1 MSKGKDIQNNSLSQE
16 KLLAYLEGNLS
27 AEEQREVEALL
38 SEDGADAD
46 AIEGLKDLTSADTRM
61 LTDRIDYTLLHELRK
76 NKYKGKKKLGAD
88 MWTWVALLIIIL
100 LTCIAYWIV
109 NAAIK

>member
-46 AIEGLKDLTSADTRM
+46 AIEGLKDLTYADTRM

-76 NKYKGKKKLGAD
+76 NKYKGRKKLSTD
-88 MWTWVALLIIIL
+88 KWTWLSVLIIL
-100 LTCIAYWIV
+100 LLTIV
-109 NAAIK
+109 TYFIMYLQTP